1 MKKVFLA
8 IAIMGIILCGCG
20 QAQEENVKTES
31 SETQK
36 KEGVRIQSCEFP
48 VDINAELYIDSV
60 YLQEKLQ
67 VLSLTKENN
76 DFVLKRNVMSEVGG
90 NTLKDPT
97 TKQHLLAKFIKNPK
111 THYLLYGN
119 SVNS

>member
-48 VDINAELYIDSV
+48 VDINAV
-60 YLQEKLQ
+60 Y
-67 VLSLTKENN
+67 
-76 DFVLKRNVMSEVGG
+76 R
-90 NTLKDPT
+90 
-97 TKQHLLAKFIKNPK
+97 
-111 THYLLYGN
+111 
-119 SVNS
+119 

>member
-60 YLQEKLQ
+60 YLQENYKF
-67 VLSLTKENN
+67 VLTKETMIC
-76 DFVLKRNVMSEVGG
+76 FKKEVMSKLGG
-90 NTLKDPT
+90 GR
-97 TKQHLLAKFIKNPK
+97 I
-111 THYLLYGN
+111 
-119 SVNS
+119 

>member
-90 NTLKDPT
+90 GGG
-97 TKQHLLAKFIKNPK
+97 I
-111 THYLLYGN
+111 
-119 SVNS
+119 

>member
-1 MKKVFLA
+1 MKNNIINERETAMKKVFLA

-20 QAQEENVKTES
+20 QTQEESVKTES

-36 KEGVRIQSCEFP
+36 KEGVRIQSCELP
-48 VDINAELYIDSV
+48 VDINTELYIDSV

-76 DFVLKRNVMSEVGG
+76 DFVLKRNVMSEE
-90 NTLKDPT
+90 
-97 TKQHLLAKFIKNPK
+97 
-111 THYLLYGN
+111 
-119 SVNS
+119 

>member
-20 QAQEENVKTES
+20 QTREESVKTES

-48 VDINAELYIDSV
+48 VDINTELYIDSV

-67 VLSLTKENN
+67 VNGNVKITYEIIKEEGPDHDKSFEAEVCLNGK
-76 DFVLKRNVMSEVGG
+76 VLATGTGKSKKEAEM
-90 NTLKDPT
+90 
-97 TKQHLLAKFIKNPK
+97 QAAKKV
-111 THYLLYGN
+111 LE
-119 SVNS
+119 S